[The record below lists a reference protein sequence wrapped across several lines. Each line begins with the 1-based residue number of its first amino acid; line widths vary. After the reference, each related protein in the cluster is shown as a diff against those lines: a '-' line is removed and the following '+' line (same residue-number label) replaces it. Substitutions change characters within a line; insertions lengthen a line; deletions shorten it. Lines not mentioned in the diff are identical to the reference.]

1 MFGLYHKLIY
11 YCDKFTNMN
20 RLLVLPLLLLSITGT
35 AQIKISGKITDN
47 HNKILQGISISIKD
61 SYDGATSDSA
71 GSYSFITTE
80 KGAHILSVS
89 ATGYKPFEQNID
101 ITTTPISINISLKE
115 EITELKAVVITAGA
129 FEASDQKRA
138 SALSPIDIVTTAS
151 ANGDITNAIKTLP
164 GTQQVGESEGLFVRG
179 GTATETKIFID
190 GTLVNKFFYSS
201 EPDLA
206 TRGRF
211 NPFLFKGTLF
221 SSGGYS
227 ALYGQALS
235 SVLLLE
241 SIDLPEKTSAD
252 VGMSYLGLNA
262 GIQKL
267 SKNKKSSW
275 GFTYAYT
282 NLSLV
287 YNFIK
292 QKLDYF
298 KVPVLNEG
306 DANFRIKTSK
316 TGMIKYF
323 GSFSTTNVGFR
334 NHDVD
339 SLTMKDAFG
348 LKNLYMYHNLS
359 WKEKIGHDWKLNF
372 GTSYSTNHDDIT
384 GEFQDGENKKQ
395 LLMSDPLYANKN
407 FGLVNKG
414 QYANAKVVF
423 EKRLFNVSTLKVG
436 SEYNYSNETANYTQ
450 YDGTKYPQTIK
461 ENIFSGFAE
470 TNIYVTNDLA
480 AEIGVRTEHSQ
491 LLDKWNIAPRLSLA
505 YKLQDNSQFS
515 LAYGIFYQ
523 DPERK
528 YLPSI
533 NQLHFAQATHY
544 IAQYQKITNERTFR
558 TEIFYKKYKDLFKT
572 GLNGYNNFT
581 AINNDGFGDAKGIE
595 FFWRDKKTIKN
606 VDYWIS
612 YSYLDTKRDFLN
624 YPFAIEPSF
633 ATKHTASLVIKKF
646 VTNLKTQ
653 FNASYTYATGRPY
666 YNINYDN
673 TTNKYKIFD
682 EGHTNDYNDLSLSVN
697 YLPSIGKPKA
707 KSFTVFVL
715 SLTNV
720 LGFNKTYTYNFSA
733 NNQNK
738 VAVTPPSKRFLYLG
752 CFISFGIDRSQD
764 EINNHL

>member
-1 MFGLYHKLIY
+1 MDGQ
-11 YCDKFTNMN
+11 
-20 RLLVLPLLLLSITGT
+20 V
-35 AQIKISGKITDN
+35 KISGKAIDN
-47 HNKILQGISISIKD
+47 HSKPLAGISISIKD
-61 SYDGATSDSA
+61 SYDGATSDSL
-71 GSYSFITTE
+71 GNYSFITSE
-80 KGAHILSVS
+80 KGEHIFQAS
-89 ATGYKPFEQNID
+89 ASGYKAFEQNINLGD
-101 ITTTPISINISLKE
+101 TPLIVNISLKE
-115 EITELKAVVITAGA
+115 EITELKAVVISAGT

-138 SALSPIDIVTTAS
+138 SALNPIDIVTTAS
-151 ANGDITNAIKTLP
+151 ANADITGALKTLP

-179 GTATETKIFID
+179 GTASEAKIFID
-190 GTLVNKFFYSS
+190 GTLVNNFFYSS

-211 NPFLFKGTLF
+211 NPFLFKGTIF

-252 VGMSYLGLNA
+252 FGISYLAANA

-287 YNFIK
+287 YNLIK

-298 KVPVLNEG
+298 KVPILNEG
-306 DANFRIKTSK
+306 DANFRIKTSA
-316 TGMIKYF
+316 TGMLKYF

-334 NHDVD
+334 NQDVD
-339 SLTMKDAFG
+339 SLNMKDAFG

-359 WKEKIGHDWKLNF
+359 WWEKIGKGWKMNL
-372 GTSYSTNHDDIT
+372 GTSYSTSHDDISN
-384 GEFQDGENKKQ
+384 ELQDGANKKQ
-395 LLMSDPLYANKN
+395 MLGDPLYANKN
-407 FGLVNKG
+407 FKLVNDG

-423 EKRLFNVSTLKVG
+423 EKKLFNLSAVRFG
-436 SEYNYSNETANYTQ
+436 WEYNYSKEKSDYTQ
-450 YDGTKYPQTIK
+450 YDGTKYPQLIK
-461 ENIFSGFAE
+461 ENILSGFAE
-470 TNIYVTNDLA
+470 TDIYLTNDIA
-480 AEIGVRTEHSQ
+480 AKVGIRTEHSQ
-491 LLDKWNIAPRLSLA
+491 LLGKWNVAPRASVA
-505 YKLQDNSQFS
+505 YKFPDNSQFS
-515 LAYGIFYQ
+515 LAFGIFYQ

-533 NQLHFAQATHY
+533 NQLHFAEATHY
-544 IAQYQKITNERTFR
+544 IAQYQKISNERTFR

-572 GLNGYNNFT
+572 GLSSYSTFHAVNN
-581 AINNDGFGDAKGIE
+581 NGFGDAKGIE

-624 YPFAIEPSF
+624 YPFAIQPSF
-633 ATKHTASLVIKKF
+633 ATKHTASLVVKKF
-646 VTNLKTQ
+646 VTKLKTQ

-666 YNINYDN
+666 YNINYDY
-673 TTNKYKIFD
+673 TTNSYKIFD
-682 EGHTNDYNDLSLSVN
+682 QGHTKDYNDLSLSLN
-697 YLPSIGKPKA
+697 YLPSIGKTNA
-707 KSFTVFVL
+707 KSFTVFVF

-720 LGFNKTYTYNFSA
+720 LGFNKVYTYNFSA

-752 CFISFGIDRSQD
+752 CFISLGIDRSQD

>member
-1 MFGLYHKLIY
+1 MIRILFLSFLLISI
-11 YCDKFTNMN
+11 KTN
-20 RLLVLPLLLLSITGT
+20 
-35 AQIKISGKITDN
+35 AQVKISGKVTDN
-47 HNKILQGISISIKD
+47 HNKTLAGISISIQN
-61 SYDGATSDSA
+61 SYDGATSDSL
-71 GSYSFITTE
+71 GNYSFTTTE
-80 KGAHILSVS
+80 KGAQILLASS
-89 ATGYKPFEQNID
+89 TGYKSFEQNIN
-101 ITTTPISINISLKE
+101 INGAPININISLKE
-115 EITELKAVVITAGA
+115 EITELKAVVISAGT

-190 GTLVNKFFYSS
+190 GSLVNKFFYSS

-252 VGMSYLGLNA
+252 FGISYLAANA

-275 GFTYAYT
+275 GVTYAYT

-287 YNFIK
+287 YNLIK
-292 QKLDYF
+292 QKFDYF
-298 KVPVLNEG
+298 RVPVLHEG
-306 DANFRIKTSK
+306 DANFRIKTSA
-316 TGMIKYF
+316 TGMLKYF

-334 NHDVD
+334 NKDVD

-348 LKNLYMYHNLS
+348 LKNIYMYHNLS
-359 WKEKIGHDWKLNF
+359 WKEKLGHGWKLNT
-372 GTSYSTNHDDIT
+372 GVSYSTNHDDIT
-384 GEFQDGENKKQ
+384 SEFQDGENQKQ
-395 LLMSDPLYANKN
+395 TILNDPLYANKN
-407 FGLVNKG
+407 FNLVNKG

-423 EKRLFNVSTLKVG
+423 EKRLFNVSSLKFG
-436 SEYNYSNETANYTQ
+436 SEYNYSNEETDYTQ
-450 YDGTKYPQTIK
+450 YDGAKYPQTVK

-470 TNIYVTNDLA
+470 TNIYVTNDIA
-480 AEIGVRTEHSQ
+480 AEVGVRAEHSQ
-491 LLDKWNIAPRLSLA
+491 LLNKWNVAPRISLA
-505 YKLQDNSQFS
+505 YKLADKSQFS
-515 LAYGIFYQ
+515 LAYGIFYE

-533 NQLHFAQATHY
+533 DQLHFAQATHY
-544 IAQYQKITNERTFR
+544 IAQYQKISNERTFR

-572 GLNGYNNFT
+572 GLTSYGNFA
-581 AINNDGFGDAKGIE
+581 AINNNGFGDAKGIE
-595 FFWRDKKTIKN
+595 FFWRDKKTIRN
-606 VDYWIS
+606 VDYWVS

-624 YPFAIEPSF
+624 YPFAIQPSF
-633 ATKHTASLVIKKF
+633 ATKHTASLVVKKF
-646 VTNLKTQ
+646 VTNIKTQ

-666 YNINYDN
+666 YNINYDSAA
-673 TTNKYKIFD
+673 KAYKIFD
-682 EGHTNDYNDLSLSVN
+682 EGHTKDYNDLSLSVN
-697 YLPSIGKPKA
+697 YLPSIGKAKA

-720 LGFNKTYTYNFSA
+720 LGFDKVYAYNYSA